1 MGVSVATFSG
11 RSAFQLHF
19 HLFQGA
25 QNQEGNYSRIDWAL
39 YIVETGSYGS
49 FSYDAAPWSVTVAGQ
64 TWSGSAAYDFRAGGN
79 QTLLLGSGYTHV
91 WHDANGYA
99 SVSGSGAVGGS
110 TVIGSAST
118 SQSFGLTRIP
128 KVPGAP
134 LITGYVGST
143 LLGPQEVKST
153 SCVVKFSGTT
163 DGGSAI
169 TGWELHWAEDA
180 AFTVGAGSMVSG
192 GTSTITGLKPGT
204 LYYFRARGRNGVGL
218 GPFSS
223 TASAR
228 TLAAFYVSDGEAW
241 LNTEVYVSDGTSW
254 HSVEVL
260 ISEDEAWVPA
270 G

>member
-1 MGVSVATFSG
+1 MAVYTSTFSG
-11 RSAFQLHF
+11 RSAFQLHL
-19 HLFQGA
+19 HVNLAA
-25 QNQEGNYSRIDWAL
+25 QYPANYSVLSWAL

-49 FSYDAAPWSVTVAGQ
+49 YSFDAAPWSVNIAGQ
-64 TWSGSAAYDFRAGGN
+64 AWSGASAYDFRAGGN
-79 QTLLLGSGYTHV
+79 QSLLLGSGQANV

-99 SVSGSGAVGGS
+99 SYWASASVGGG
-110 TVIGSAST
+110 TVIGSSST
-118 SQSFGLTRIP
+118 AGGENLPRIP

-143 LLGPQEVKST
+143 LLGPQDVKST

-169 TGWELHWAEDA
+169 IGWELHWAEDA

-192 GTSTITGLKPGT
+192 GTSTVTGLKPGT

-218 GPFSS
+218 GPYSA